1 MMNLTDTPAGA
12 IARLDDALSRR
23 GQSVTLRRGNSTT
36 GQVTVKALVRGVK
49 AEQVVGEVTQTD
61 RKVVLSPSGLG
72 AFGEPDASVMVV
84 IDGKP
89 SKIVGKPEPI
99 RLNDV
104 LVRIN
109 MVVKG

>member
-1 MMNLTDTPAGA
+1 MNPQQFIRD
-12 IARLDDALSRR
+12 LDAFLQEI
-23 GQSVTLRRGNSTT
+23 GQTIILRRGNTT
-36 GQVTVKALVRGVK
+36 VGQISVRGIVRGVT
-49 AEQVVGEVTQTD
+49 ADDLIGEVTQTD
-61 RKVVLSPSGLG
+61 RRVVISPSGLG
-72 AFGEPDASVMVV
+72 AFGEPDASISVV

-89 SKIVGKPEPI
+89 SQIVGKPELI

>member
-1 MMNLTDTPAGA
+1 MKPSAA
-12 IARLDDALSRR
+12 IAMLDLQLAAH
-23 GQSVTLRRGNSTT
+23 GQTVILRRGNTTT
-36 GQVTVKALVRGVK
+36 GQVTVKAFVRGVK
-49 AEQVVGEVTQTD
+49 AEDIVGEVTQTD
-61 RKVVLSPSGLG
+61 RKVVLSPSALG

-104 LVRIN
+104 LVRVN